1 MSLKWN
7 LRAHDA
13 QLVQSIERSCDVSPV
28 IAQLLALR
36 GITQPDHVSSFL
48 DLKMTGLRKPAELPG
63 VETAVDV
70 IFESIEA
77 KERIWI
83 YGDYDAD
90 GMTSSAILYRCL
102 KKLGA
107 DVGYFVPNRLNDG
120 YGVSNENLKMI
131 RSRDVGL
138 VVTVD
143 CGINSVSEVEYAKSI
158 GMRMVITDHHRVAG
172 QLPDAAAIVH
182 PGLPENP
189 YAFPGLC
196 GAGVA
201 FKLAWALCQRRA
213 GSEKLPESMR
223 NFLFSAVAIAAIGT
237 VCDVVPLL
245 DENRII
251 VHHGL
256 NCMHRFANEGLKA
269 LIQVADCHKKPRL
282 EAEDLGFRIGP
293 RLNAA
298 GRLGQAQ
305 LGVELLTCDNPERA
319 QQLANYINE
328 LNKNRDSLDRKILKS
343 ANEVI
348 QKHHDP
354 ENEPAIVL
362 AQPDWHLGVIGIA
375 AGRIA
380 QQYHR
385 PTVLI
390 SLDPKGER
398 AGVGSCRSSCG
409 VNLYDALNGSSQHL
423 IKFGGHSEAAGLSI
437 DADKVDLFRED
448 FCEQVI
454 NQVGIEELVPGQ
466 KNPRPLMCATDV
478 RLAEP
483 PTTMGSDGRHLS
495 LRLEQHGSSIRA
507 VAFGKADWAKELDKP
522 DGCFDFAFRPQ
533 INEFRGHRSVQ
544 LHLVDFRADE
554 VFRAFE
560 LTSLADTSVVILGQ
574 DPYHGPGQAHGL
586 CFSVSETIDKLPP
599 SLKNVYKELA
609 ADLDCP
615 IPQQG
620 NLASWARQG
629 VLLLNTVLTVRQSEA
644 NSHRKKGWEKF
655 TDAVIKTVGDGKPV
669 VFILWGKPAEKK
681 LPLIGD
687 QHATIV
693 SPHPSP
699 LSANRG
705 FFGSRPFSK
714 TNEALSSFGRTPIDW
729 QTVLE

>member
-36 GITQPDHVSSFL
+36 GITEPNRVSDFL

-70 IFESIEA
+70 ITEAVEA

-90 GMTSSAILYRCL
+90 GMTSTAILYRCL

-120 YGVSNENLKMI
+120 YGVSQDNLKKI

-138 VVTVD
+138 VITVD

-158 GMRMVITDHHRVAG
+158 GLRMVITDHHRVAG
-172 QLPDAAAIVH
+172 KLPDAAAIVH

-213 GSEKLPESMR
+213 GSEKLPEAMR
-223 NFLFSAVAIAAIGT
+223 NFLFSVVALAAIGT

-256 NCMHRFANEGLKA
+256 NCMHRFANEGLRA
-269 LIQVADCHKKPRL
+269 LVKVAECDKKPRL
-282 EAEDLGFRIGP
+282 EAEDLGFRVGP

-319 QQLANYINE
+319 LQLATYINE
-328 LNKNRDSLDRKILKS
+328 LNKNRDSLDRKILKA

-348 QKHHDP
+348 KKHHDP

-390 SLDPKGER
+390 SLDPMGER

-409 VNLYDALNGSSQHL
+409 VNLYDALEGSSQHL

-454 NQVGIEELVPGQ
+454 NQVGVEDLVPDLDIDAEALLGHLTFSMMHDLEKLAPFGQ

-483 PTTMGSDGRHLS
+483 PKTMGSDGRHLS

-507 VAFGKADWAKELDKP
+507 VAFGKSEWAKELDKP
-522 DGCFDFAFRPQ
+522 DACFDFAFRPQ
-533 INEFRGHRSVQ
+533 INEYRGHRSVQ
-544 LHLVDFRADE
+544 LHLVDFRPSD
-554 VFRAFE
+554 
-560 LTSLADTSVVILGQ
+560 SVPAGNKNPIVET
-574 DPYHGPGQAHGL
+574 
-586 CFSVSETIDKLPP
+586 VS
-599 SLKNVYKELA
+599 
-609 ADLDCP
+609 
-615 IPQQG
+615 
-620 NLASWARQG
+620 
-629 VLLLNTVLTVRQSEA
+629 
-644 NSHRKKGWEKF
+644 
-655 TDAVIKTVGDGKPV
+655 
-669 VFILWGKPAEKK
+669 
-681 LPLIGD
+681 
-687 QHATIV
+687 
-693 SPHPSP
+693 
-699 LSANRG
+699 
-705 FFGSRPFSK
+705 
-714 TNEALSSFGRTPIDW
+714 
-729 QTVLE
+729 